1 MIVSILHIACSP
13 SLEETWEWDDTVDT
27 GNIQRDTSENIIEET
42 YFKVNAT
49 DYENWVYL
57 ALEERDIFSLSNPE
71 SDNSWDIGM
80 QRYQFKLNSS
90 IHGSNSVSA
99 LLIEDID
106 YEELLEAPIG
116 EYLVDLPDTNEDTIP
131 EYALAEW
138 YDYDI
143 STHILTPKES
153 FYIIHNRNNLYF
165 KFRIL
170 DYYDAAGTPAMLS
183 IEWEE
188 ILPPTE

>member
-106 YEELLEAPIG
+106 YEELLEAPSG
-116 EYLVDLPDTNEDTIP
+116 EYLVDLPDNNEDTIP

-170 DYYDAAGTPAMLS
+170 DYYDATGTPAMLS

>member
-1 MIVSILHIACSP
+1 MIFPEQQLSKERRSEKTRETVNWTKQSHLCGQTKILSRTFP
-13 SLEETWEWDDTVDT
+13 
-27 GNIQRDTSENIIEET
+27 
-42 YFKVNAT
+42 VNP
-49 DYENWVYL
+49 N
-57 ALEERDIFSLSNPE
+57 
-71 SDNSWDIGM
+71 
-80 QRYQFKLNSS
+80 
-90 IHGSNSVSA
+90 
-99 LLIEDID
+99 LI
-106 YEELLEAPIG
+106 
-116 EYLVDLPDTNEDTIP
+116 PDADEDTIP

-143 STHILTPKES
+143 STHTLTPKEA

-188 ILPPTE
+188 ILPPTQ